1 MVDEAYKGLL
11 LKMLGVRWREAKSR
25 LVSAIKVASTC
36 PDASSRL
43 AMLKPDTIENVQEW
57 NDFVKE
63 KLSEKFGVT
72 SYILFIIIF
81 LTIQI

>member
-25 LVSAIKVASTC
+25 LVSAIKVASTY

-63 KLSEKFGVT
+63 KLSEKFEVI
-72 SYILFIIIF
+72 SCILFSIN
-81 LTIQI
+81 

>member
-1 MVDEAYKGLL
+1 M
-11 LKMLGVRWREAKSR
+11 
-25 LVSAIKVASTC
+25 SAIKVASTC

-43 AMLKPDTIENVQEW
+43 AMLKPDTTENDQEW

-72 SYILFIIIF
+72 SCILFSIN
-81 LTIQI
+81 